1 VVVQVGLNISLTI
14 EVLWRVYFDFRR
26 VEFMFCW
33 DVFMWLYLALVNIL
47 ADPSFDIIPDQVIT
61 PWVSSN
67 DLVEL
72 VCPLPWSALP
82 LWVDPA
88 SCIA

>member
-1 VVVQVGLNISLTI
+1 VVVQGGVNISLTI
-14 EVLWRVYFDFRR
+14 EVLGRVYFDFRR
-26 VEFMFCW
+26 VAFMFCW
-33 DVFMWLYLALVNIL
+33 DVFMWLYLALVLIL

-61 PWVSSN
+61 PWVSAN
-67 DLVEL
+67 DLVVL